1 MFPKQFLYTVIP
13 FACVVLGDSLIY
25 LILPLSPEE
34 FGIKDYWGLKLAFWI
49 GIALSINRLVRIFT
63 NFLASKYYLKFGF
76 KFPFIISIFIGSLTT
91 ISYGINENIIIFLI
105 ARLFWGVCFSF
116 QRLGVQL
123 SAFEFGSDHQKARYL
138 GFANASLRGGSLLS
152 VVLGSLLIQITNIE
166 ITFIIFGLFGLF
178 MMLIAI
184 LIPDFSISSISKTNH
199 EKDLNKNNRFNL
211 ISTGLLRFSS
221 AFTANGILLA
231 TASVFVSKVLENDN
245 TLIGFQLTAITL
257 GSFVLGLR
265 WFADLFLSFIY
276 GEISD
281 KIGRNFVV
289 NLCVIFMIIGCILLI
304 YSTSSLELMILSFLL
319 LFFFSVGTDVSL
331 ESITGHLSGDSSR
344 SIELSKFNT
353 WADFGSAIGPFI
365 GFVIL
370 GVSGFQVIFIISA
383 TIIFFTWIIFLIGLK
398 NITIQ

>member
-1 MFPKQFLYTVIP
+1 M
-13 FACVVLGDSLIY
+13 
-25 LILPLSPEE
+25 
-34 FGIKDYWGLKLAFWI
+34 
-49 GIALSINRLVRIFT
+49 
-63 NFLASKYYLKFGF
+63 KFGF

-123 SAFEFGSDHQKARYL
+123 SAFEFGSDDQKARYL

-152 VVLGSLLIQITNIE
+152 VVFGSLLIQITNIE

-304 YSTSSLELMILSFLL
+304 YSTSSLELMILSFLYL
-319 LFFFSVGTDVSL
+319 LPHPL
-331 ESITGHLSGDSSR
+331 
-344 SIELSKFNT
+344 
-353 WADFGSAIGPFI
+353 
-365 GFVIL
+365 
-370 GVSGFQVIFIISA
+370 Q
-383 TIIFFTWIIFLIGLK
+383 
-398 NITIQ
+398 

>member
-1 MFPKQFLYTVIP
+1 M
-13 FACVVLGDSLIY
+13 
-25 LILPLSPEE
+25 
-34 FGIKDYWGLKLAFWI
+34 
-49 GIALSINRLVRIFT
+49 RIFT

-123 SAFEFGSDHQKARYL
+123 SAFEFGSDHQMARFL

>member
-34 FGIKDYWGLKLAFWI
+34 FGIKDYWGLKLGFWI
-49 GIALSINRLVRIFT
+49 GIALSINRFVRIFT

-91 ISYGINENIIIFLI
+91 ISYGINENIIILLI

-123 SAFEFGSDHQKARYL
+123 SAFEFGSDHKKARYL

-166 ITFIIFGLFGLF
+166 ITFTIFGLFGLF

-184 LIPDFSISSISKTNH
+184 LIPDFSISSISKANH
-199 EKDLNKNNRFNL
+199 EKDLNNRFKL

-231 TASVFVSKVLENDN
+231 TASVFVSKVLVNDN
-245 TLIGFQLTAITL
+245 TFIGFQLTAITL

-281 KIGRNFVV
+281 KIGKNFVV
-289 NLCVIFMIIGCILLI
+289 NSCVIFMIIGCILLI

-353 WADFGSAIGPFI
+353 WADFGSAFGPFI
-365 GFVIL
+365 GFIIL
-370 GVSGFQVIFIISA
+370 GVSGFQLIFIIS
-383 TIIFFTWIIFLIGLK
+383 TTTIFLSWVIFLTGLK
-398 NITIQ
+398 K

>member
-1 MFPKQFLYTVIP
+1 M
-13 FACVVLGDSLIY
+13 
-25 LILPLSPEE
+25 
-34 FGIKDYWGLKLAFWI
+34 
-49 GIALSINRLVRIFT
+49 
-63 NFLASKYYLKFGF
+63 
-76 KFPFIISIFIGSLTT
+76 
-91 ISYGINENIIIFLI
+91 
-105 ARLFWGVCFSF
+105 
-116 QRLGVQL
+116 
-123 SAFEFGSDHQKARYL
+123 
-138 GFANASLRGGSLLS
+138 
-152 VVLGSLLIQITNIE
+152 
-166 ITFIIFGLFGLF
+166 
-178 MMLIAI
+178 
-184 LIPDFSISSISKTNH
+184 
-199 EKDLNKNNRFNL
+199 
-211 ISTGLLRFSS
+211 LRFSS

-231 TASVFVSKVLENDN
+231 TASVFVSKVLEHDN